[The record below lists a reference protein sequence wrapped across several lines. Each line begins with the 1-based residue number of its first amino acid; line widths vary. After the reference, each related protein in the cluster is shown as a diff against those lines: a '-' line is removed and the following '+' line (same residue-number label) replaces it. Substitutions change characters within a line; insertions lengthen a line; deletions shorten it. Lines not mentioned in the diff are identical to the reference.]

1 MNIIDW
7 FEDVLPIKRKT
18 SADWVLPALVGLG
31 VGVAAGVG
39 IGMLY
44 APDTGEEMRLRL
56 REGAFRVKERAGE
69 LAERAKGQ
77 IASAAGQVASSAEQ
91 LQGRTS

>member
-1 MNIIDW
+1 MNIRDW
-7 FEDVLPIKRKT
+7 FEDVLPIKRKS
-18 SADWVLPALVGLG
+18 SADWMVPALVGLG
-31 VGVAAGVG
+31 VGVAAGIG

-77 IASAAGQVASSAEQ
+77 ISSAAGQISSTSEQ
-91 LQGRTS
+91 VQGRIS

>member
-1 MNIIDW
+1 MNIVDW

-18 SADWVLPALVGLG
+18 SADWVLPALAGLG
-31 VGVAAGVG
+31 VGVAAGIAV
-39 IGMLY
+39 GMLY

-69 LAERAKGQ
+69 LAERAKSQ
-77 IASAAGQVASSAEQ
+77 ISSTAEQ
-91 LQGRTS
+91 VQSQVQGRT